1 METNKVLHFVPS
13 EAPPSGMSKNGYFFQ
28 EMEQREVEQ
37 QEEGSEGREEGQD
50 SPIACGDDIHLY
62 DNQISPGPDAVR
74 VCNHGGPPEASV
86 KKAAERKTLRTTL
99 NSFVLVE
106 SIPSLTAGVDL
117 TDSSSAADADDSGCV
132 LLNTSRRYVK
142 LMNFEEE
149 IRAHRDLDGFL
160 ARATI
165 LLDETAASLD
175 DVLKRML
182 HHVGQDSNSSEPS
195 CNFEEVMS
203 MLFTDAGAQEVNDKS
218 QSFVFFDD
226 VHLLSETIQGVTA
239 TATGIQYQQSWLCIL
254 CNVKYLQ
261 RRHVCISRLE
271 RPQNWG
277 ENCCEV
283 RYVILILA
291 PLKMKSTKTAME
303 LGRTFATLFSDIS
316 FRQKLLETKTQEEF
330 KEALV
335 FQRHQLTA
343 TNQQPIALGKEETDP
358 RSHKPLKCQDFLR
371 AGRGIYEDICRRLP
385 FYPSDFTDGIVG
397 SNKTLLK
404 YMTTAIFLYIAILL
418 PAIAFGS
425 LNDEST
431 RGEIDVRKT
440 IIGQSIGGVI
450 YSLFAGSP
458 LVIPLTTA
466 PLAIFISVIRGI
478 CDDYNLDFPAFY
490 ACIGLWNCLFLILG
504 GIFNLS
510 LLMKLFKRSTEEVI
524 ALFISIAFVVD
535 AMKGTVKIFHRYYH
549 APTLA
554 NGTIDAFPQGGD
566 LLGGNR
572 SETAAGFALNA
583 LPDSVIHCTRERPVL
598 CLLLMLGTLWMG
610 YTLYQFKRSPF
621 LHAKVRE
628 VLSDCALPISVLVF
642 SFIGSY
648 IFSDIELPVFK
659 VHDRPVFKVA
669 PFERLSAM
677 NVVSAMGLGFLLA
690 LLIFIDQNIVVSL
703 TNAPENRLLKG
714 TAYHWD
720 LMLSGLINILM
731 SVLGLPWMHAA
742 FPHSTLH
749 VRQLAFVEQRVEGGH
764 LYETIVQVKET
775 RLTSLT
781 ANIFIG
787 VSVLLLPL
795 PLQWI
800 PKPVLYGLFLYI
812 ALTSIDGNQMCDR
825 MALLLKEQTS
835 YPPTHYIRKVPQ
847 RKIHYF
853 TFLQMMQ
860 LLVLCTFGMYPIPY
874 MKMIFPLCMIMLI
887 PIRNNV
893 LPHII
898 EAKYLDIMDAQHM

>member
-1 METNKVLHFVPS
+1 
-13 EAPPSGMSKNGYFFQ
+13 
-28 EMEQREVEQ
+28 
-37 QEEGSEGREEGQD
+37 
-50 SPIACGDDIHLY
+50 
-62 DNQISPGPDAVR
+62 
-74 VCNHGGPPEASV
+74 
-86 KKAAERKTLRTTL
+86 
-99 NSFVLVE
+99 
-106 SIPSLTAGVDL
+106 
-117 TDSSSAADADDSGCV
+117 
-132 LLNTSRRYVK
+132 
-142 LMNFEEE
+142 
-149 IRAHRDLDGFL
+149 
-160 ARATI
+160 
-165 LLDETAASLD
+165 
-175 DVLKRML
+175 
-182 HHVGQDSNSSEPS
+182 
-195 CNFEEVMS
+195 
-203 MLFTDAGAQEVNDKS
+203 
-218 QSFVFFDD
+218 
-226 VHLLSETIQGVTA
+226 
-239 TATGIQYQQSWLCIL
+239 
-254 CNVKYLQ
+254 
-261 RRHVCISRLE
+261 
-271 RPQNWG
+271 
-277 ENCCEV
+277 
-283 RYVILILA
+283 
-291 PLKMKSTKTAME
+291 ME
-303 LGRTFATLFSDIS
+303 LGRTFGTLFSDIS

-343 TNQQPIALGKEETDP
+343 ANQQPIVLGKKETVP
-358 RSHKPLKCQDFLR
+358 RSHKPLKCKDFFK
-371 AGRGIYEDICRRLP
+371 AGRGIYEDLRRRLP

-535 AMKGTVKIFHRYYH
+535 AVKGTVKIFQRYYH
-549 APTLA
+549 PAALE
-554 NGTIDAFPQGGD
+554 NRSIEDFPLVGD
-566 LLGGNR
+566 LQRGNR
-572 SETAAGFALNA
+572 SEVLVGSMFNA
-583 LPDSVIHCTRERPVL
+583 MPESFIQCTRERPVL

-628 VLSDCALPISVLVF
+628 VLSDCALPISVLLF

-659 VHDRPVFKVA
+659 DHKRPVFNVA
-669 PFERLSAM
+669 PFERLSAL
-677 NVVSAMGLGFLLA
+677 NVLSAMGLGFLLA

-775 RLTSLT
+775 RLTSLA

-787 VSVLLLPL
+787 ISLLLLPV

-874 MKMIFPLCMIMLI
+874 MKMIFPLVMILLI

>member
-1 METNKVLHFVPS
+1 MKAENDDEEVTGETKNLFS
-13 EAPPSGMSKNGYFFQ
+13 EEAPPSGMSKNGYFFQ
-28 EMEQREVEQ
+28 EMEQREAE

-62 DNQISPGPDAVR
+62 DNQISPGPDA
-74 VCNHGGPPEASV
+74 
-86 KKAAERKTLRTTL
+86 
-99 NSFVLVE
+99 
-106 SIPSLTAGVDL
+106 
-117 TDSSSAADADDSGCV
+117 DDSGCV

-142 LMNFEEE
+142 LMDFEEE
-149 IRAHRDLDGFL
+149 VRAHRDLDGFL
-160 ARATI
+160 ARASI

-182 HHVGQDSNSSEPS
+182 HHVGQDSNLSEPG

-239 TATGIQYQQSWLCIL
+239 TATGVQYQQSWLCIL
-254 CNVKYLQ
+254 CNVKHLQ

-291 PLKMKSTKTAME
+291 PSKMKSTKTAME

-335 FQRHQLTA
+335 FQRHQITA
-343 TNQQPIALGKEETDP
+343 VNQQPTALGKEETDP
-358 RSHKPLKCQDFLR
+358 RSQKPLKCKDFFR
-371 AGRGIYEDICRRLP
+371 AGRGIYEDFCRRIP
-385 FYPSDFTDGIVG
+385 FYPSDFTDGVVG

-440 IIGQSIGGVI
+440 IIGQSIGGVV

-504 GIFNLS
+504 GIFNVS

-524 ALFISIAFVVD
+524 ALFISIAFVID
-535 AMKGTVKIFHRYYH
+535 AVKGTVKIFHRYYH
-549 APTLA
+549 SPTLE
-554 NGTIDAFPQGGD
+554 NRSMEDFPRGGAI
-566 LLGGNR
+566 LSGNR
-572 SETAAGFALNA
+572 SEVVASLALNA
-583 LPDSVIHCTRERPVL
+583 LPDSLIQCTRERPLL

-628 VLSDCALPISVLVF
+628 VLSDCALPISVLMF

-659 VHDRPVFKVA
+659 VHNRPIFNVA
-669 PFERLSAM
+669 PFERLSAL
-677 NVVSAMGLGFLLA
+677 NILSAMGLGFLLA

-731 SVLGLPWMHAA
+731 SVMGLPWMHAA

-775 RLTSLT
+775 RLTSLA

-787 VSVLLLPL
+787 VSVLLLPV

-874 MKMIFPLCMIMLI
+874 MKMIFPLVMILLI

>member
-1 METNKVLHFVPS
+1 MSANTHF
-13 EAPPSGMSKNGYFFQ
+13 KNSHSFGTI
-28 EMEQREVEQ
+28 VT
-37 QEEGSEGREEGQD
+37 
-50 SPIACGDDIHLY
+50 I
-62 DNQISPGPDAVR
+62 
-74 VCNHGGPPEASV
+74 GGCA
-86 KKAAERKTLRTTL
+86 R
-99 NSFVLVE
+99 
-106 SIPSLTAGVDL
+106 I
-117 TDSSSAADADDSGCV
+117 
-132 LLNTSRRYVK
+132 YVK

-149 IRAHRDLDGFL
+149 VRAHRDLDGFL
-160 ARATI
+160 ARASI

-182 HHVGQDSNSSEPS
+182 HHVGQDSNASEPS

-203 MLFTDAGAQEVNDKS
+203 MLFTDAGAQEVN
-218 QSFVFFDD
+218 

-239 TATGIQYQQSWLCIL
+239 TATGVQYQQSWLCIL
-254 CNVKYLQ
+254 CNVKSLQ

-343 TNQQPIALGKEETDP
+343 TNQQPTALGMEETDP
-358 RSHKPLKCQDFLR
+358 RSQKPLKCKDFFK
-371 AGRGIYEDICRRLP
+371 AGRGIYEDLCRRLP
-385 FYPSDFTDGIVG
+385 FYLSDFTDGIVG

-440 IIGQSIGGVI
+440 IIGQCIGGVI

-504 GIFNLS
+504 GIFNVS

-524 ALFISIAFVVD
+524 ALFISTAFVVD
-535 AMKGTVKIFHRYYH
+535 AVKGTVNSK
-549 APTLA
+549 
-554 NGTIDAFPQGGD
+554 
-566 LLGGNR
+566 LLKHKTVDILLLFLQL
-572 SETAAGFALNA
+572 SLHEVAAGLVLNA
-583 LPDSVIHCTRERPVL
+583 LPESFIHCTRERPVL

-628 VLSDCALPISVLVF
+628 VLSDCALPISVLMF

-648 IFSDIELPVFK
+648 LFSDIELFK
-659 VHDRPVFKVA
+659 VHNRPIFKVA

-775 RLTSLT
+775 RLTSLA

-874 MKMIFPLCMIMLI
+874 MKMIFPLFMILLI
-887 PIRNNV
+887 PIRYE
-893 LPHII
+893 IS
-898 EAKYLDIMDAQHM
+898 EA

>member
-1 METNKVLHFVPS
+1 MKPEAMDDGDATHAEVP
-13 EAPPSGMSKNGYFFQ
+13 PCGMSKNGYFFQ
-28 EMEQREVEQ
+28 EMEQREGEPDGEQ
-37 QEEGSEGREEGQD
+37 EGPEEVQD
-50 SPIACGDDIHLY
+50 SPITSADDVHLY
-62 DNQISPGPDAVR
+62 DNQVTPG
-74 VCNHGGPPEASV
+74 S
-86 KKAAERKTLRTTL
+86 
-99 NSFVLVE
+99 E
-106 SIPSLTAGVDL
+106 S
-117 TDSSSAADADDSGCV
+117 DDSGCV

-160 ARATI
+160 ARASI

-182 HHVGQDSNSSEPS
+182 RHVGQDDNAPEPG
-195 CNFEEVMS
+195 CNFEEIMS
-203 MLFTDAGAQEVNDKS
+203 LLFTDAGAQEVN
-218 QSFVFFDD
+218 

-239 TATGIQYQQSWLCIL
+239 TDTGVHYQQSWLCIL
-254 CNVKYLQ
+254 CNLKNLQ

-283 RYVILILA
+283 RYVILVLA

-343 TNQQPIALGKEETDP
+343 ANQQPTALGKEETDP
-358 RSHKPLKCQDFLR
+358 RRHKPLKCTDFFL
-371 AGRGIYEDICRRLP
+371 AGRGIYEDLRRRLP
-385 FYPSDFTDGIVG
+385 LYASDFTDGIVG
-397 SNKTLLK
+397 NNKTLLK

-418 PAIAFGS
+418 PAIALGS

-431 RGEIDVRKT
+431 RGEIDVRKA

-478 CDDYNLDFPAFY
+478 CDDYQLDFPAFY

-504 GIFNLS
+504 GVFNLS
-510 LLMKLFKRSTEEVI
+510 LVMKLFKRSTEEVI

-535 AMKGTVKIFHRYYH
+535 AVKGTVKIFQRYYH
-549 APTLA
+549 PPTLGNA
-554 NGTIDAFPQGGD
+554 SAADVSHRVAGAGVNGSDSGVASVLQ
-566 LLGGNR
+566 
-572 SETAAGFALNA
+572 A
-583 LPDSVIHCTRERPVL
+583 LPDSLIDCTRERPVL
-598 CLLLMLGTLWMG
+598 CLLLMMGTLWMG

-628 VLSDCALPISVLVF
+628 VLSDCALPISVLLF

-648 IFSDIELPVFK
+648 LFSDIELPVFK
-659 VHDRPVFKVA
+659 VHNKPTFSVA
-669 PFERLSAM
+669 PLERLTAL
-677 NVVSAMGLGFLLA
+677 NVLSAMGLGFLLA

-775 RLTSLT
+775 RVTSLA
-781 ANIFIG
+781 ANVFIG
-787 VSVLLLPL
+787 ASVFLLPL

-800 PKPVLYGLFLYI
+800 PKPVLYGLFLYM

-860 LLVLCTFGMYPIPY
+860 LLVLCTFGMYPVPY
-874 MKMIFPLCMIMLI
+874 MKMIFPLVMILLI
-887 PIRNNV
+887 PIRNRV

>member
-1 METNKVLHFVPS
+1 GTGQMQLGEMTKTRQNDKSETQNDTNETHDKNYTQNDKNYTQNDKSETQNDKSETQNNKNETQTTKTRQNDKSETQNDKNETRVTLKRNPS
-13 EAPPSGMSKNGYFFQ
+13 FPQ
-28 EMEQREVEQ
+28 
-37 QEEGSEGREEGQD
+37 
-50 SPIACGDDIHLY
+50 
-62 DNQISPGPDAVR
+62 
-74 VCNHGGPPEASV
+74 
-86 KKAAERKTLRTTL
+86 
-99 NSFVLVE
+99 
-106 SIPSLTAGVDL
+106 
-117 TDSSSAADADDSGCV
+117 
-132 LLNTSRRYVK
+132 YVK

-149 IRAHRDLDGFL
+149 VRAHRDLDGFL
-160 ARATI
+160 ARASI

-182 HHVGQDSNSSEPS
+182 HHVGQDSHVSEPT

-203 MLFTDAGAQEVNDKS
+203 MLFTDAGAQEVN
-218 QSFVFFDD
+218 

-239 TATGIQYQQSWLCIL
+239 TATGVQYQQSWLCIL
-254 CNVKYLQ
+254 CNVKHLQ

-343 TNQQPIALGKEETDP
+343 TNQQPTVLGKEETDP
-358 RSHKPLKCQDFLR
+358 RSHKPLKCKDFFK
-371 AGRGIYEDICRRLP
+371 AGRGIYEDFCRRLP

-504 GIFNLS
+504 GIFNVS

-535 AMKGTVKIFHRYYH
+535 AVKGTVKSKTRMTDMSLF
-549 APTLA
+549 L
-554 NGTIDAFPQGGD
+554 FPRSFVCG
-566 LLGGNR
+566 LLTA
-572 SETAAGFALNA
+572 SHDVAAGLAFNA
-583 LPDSVIHCTRERPVL
+583 LPESFIQCTRERPVL

-628 VLSDCALPISVLVF
+628 VLSDCALPISVLLF

-648 IFSDIELPVFK
+648 IFSDIELKLQKFR
-659 VHDRPVFKVA
+659 DFSDELQTLFARSRNSF
-669 PFERLSAM
+669 SCC
-677 NVVSAMGLGFLLA
+677 AMGLGFLLA

-775 RLTSLT
+775 RLTSLA

-787 VSVLLLPL
+787 VSVLLLPI

-874 MKMIFPLCMIMLI
+874 MKMIFPLFMILLI
-887 PIRNNV
+887 PIRYAF
-893 LPHII
+893 II
-898 EAKYLDIMDAQHM
+898 ERNYKNLINCVFF

>member
-1 METNKVLHFVPS
+1 MCSPLLWINLFNINTCQVFIDVHFECLIISLFISFSET
-13 EAPPSGMSKNGYFFQ
+13 
-28 EMEQREVEQ
+28 
-37 QEEGSEGREEGQD
+37 
-50 SPIACGDDIHLY
+50 
-62 DNQISPGPDAVR
+62 
-74 VCNHGGPPEASV
+74 
-86 KKAAERKTLRTTL
+86 
-99 NSFVLVE
+99 
-106 SIPSLTAGVDL
+106 
-117 TDSSSAADADDSGCV
+117 DDSGCV

-149 IRAHRDLDGFL
+149 VRAHRDLDGFL
-160 ARATI
+160 ARASI

-182 HHVGQDSNSSEPS
+182 HHVGQDSHALEPG

-203 MLFTDAGAQEVNDKS
+203 MLFTDAGAQEVN
-218 QSFVFFDD
+218 

-239 TATGIQYQQSWLCIL
+239 TATGVQYQQSWLCIL
-254 CNVKYLQ
+254 CNVKHLQ
-261 RRHVCISRLE
+261 KRHVCISRLE

-343 TNQQPIALGKEETDP
+343 ANQKPTALGKEETDP
-358 RSHKPLKCQDFLR
+358 RSHKPLKCKDFFK
-371 AGRGIYEDICRRLP
+371 AGRGIYEDFCRRLP

-466 PLAIFISVIRGI
+466 PLAIFISGRLPRCHSAHLNQDALI
-478 CDDYNLDFPAFY
+478 FSQ
-490 ACIGLWNCLFLILG
+490 FLLTASLNGRLRVG
-504 GIFNLS
+504 GVLRRLRQKS
-510 LLMKLFKRSTEEVI
+510 RKRKEVI

-535 AMKGTVKIFHRYYH
+535 AVKGTVKIFHRYYH

-554 NGTIDAFPQGGD
+554 NRSIGDFPQGGD

-572 SETAAGFALNA
+572 SEVVAGFALTE
-583 LPDSVIHCTRERPVL
+583 SFIQCSRERPVL

-628 VLSDCALPISVLVF
+628 VLSDCALPISVLMF

-659 VHDRPVFKVA
+659 VHNRPTFNVA
-669 PFERLSAM
+669 PFERLSPM

-775 RLTSLT
+775 RLTSLA

-787 VSVLLLPL
+787 ISVLLLPL

-874 MKMIFPLCMIMLI
+874 MKMIFPLVMILLI

>member
-1 METNKVLHFVPS
+1 EISSDFSSVAVKGNNFTYRVQIPS
-13 EAPPSGMSKNGYFFQ
+13 RLPPSPT
-28 EMEQREVEQ
+28 RC
-37 QEEGSEGREEGQD
+37 R
-50 SPIACGDDIHLY
+50 
-62 DNQISPGPDAVR
+62 
-74 VCNHGGPPEASV
+74 GG
-86 KKAAERKTLRTTL
+86 
-99 NSFVLVE
+99 
-106 SIPSLTAGVDL
+106 
-117 TDSSSAADADDSGCV
+117 
-132 LLNTSRRYVK
+132 TSRFNWGVPASWSTYVK

-160 ARATI
+160 ERATI

-182 HHVGQDSNSSEPS
+182 HSVGQDSHASEPG

-203 MLFTDAGAQEVNDKS
+203 MLFTDAGAQEVN
-218 QSFVFFDD
+218 

-254 CNVKYLQ
+254 CNVKHLQ

-343 TNQQPIALGKEETDP
+343 TNQQPTALGKEETDP
-358 RSHKPLKCQDFLR
+358 RSHKPLKCKDFFK
-371 AGRGIYEDICRRLP
+371 AGRGIYEDLCRRLP

-504 GIFNLS
+504 GIFNVS

-535 AMKGTVKIFHRYYH
+535 AVKGTIKIFDKYYH
-549 APTLA
+549 PPTLA
-554 NGTIDAFPQGGD
+554 NGSYDYFPQSK
-566 LLGGNR
+566 LLLTGNK
-572 SETAAGFALNA
+572 SEAAGGLALGI
-583 LPDSVIHCTRERPVL
+583 LPESFIHCTRERPLL

-628 VLSDCALPISVLVF
+628 VLSDCALPISVLLF

-648 IFSDIELPVFK
+648 LFSDIERQNSPFASVFMQQ
-659 VHDRPVFKVA
+659 DLSQ
-669 PFERLSAM
+669 RLSAL
-677 NVVSAMGLGFLLA
+677 NILSAMGLGFLLA

-874 MKMIFPLCMIMLI
+874 MKMIFPLLMILLI

>member
-1 METNKVLHFVPS
+1 MEPNKVLHFVPS
-13 EAPPSGMSKNGYFFQ
+13 EAPHTGMSKNGYFFQ
-28 EMEQREVEQ
+28 EMELREEEQ
-37 QEEGSEGREEGQD
+37 DDGCEGREEGQD
-50 SPIACGDDIHLY
+50 SPIACADDIHLY
-62 DNQISPGPDAVR
+62 GNQIHP
-74 VCNHGGPPEASV
+74 AS
-86 KKAAERKTLRTTL
+86 
-99 NSFVLVE
+99 
-106 SIPSLTAGVDL
+106 
-117 TDSSSAADADDSGCV
+117 DSDDSGCV
-132 LLNTSRRYVK
+132 LLNTSRKYVK

-149 IRAHRDLDGFL
+149 VRAHRDLDGFL
-160 ARATI
+160 ARASI

-182 HHVGQDSNSSEPS
+182 RHVGQDRHTAEPS
-195 CNFEEVMS
+195 CNFEELMS
-203 MLFTDAGAQEVNDKS
+203 MLFTDAGTQEVT
-218 QSFVFFDD
+218 

-239 TATGIQYQQSWLCIL
+239 TATGVHYQQSWLAIL
-254 CNVKYLQ
+254 CNVKSLQ

-283 RYVILILA
+283 RYVILVLA
-291 PLKMKSTKTAME
+291 PHKMKSTKTAME
-303 LGRTFATLFSDIS
+303 LGRTFATMFSDIS

-335 FQRHQLTA
+335 MQRHQLTA
-343 TNQQPIALGKEETDP
+343 ANQKPTAVEEETDP
-358 RSHKPLKCQDFLR
+358 HSHKPLVCKDFLK
-371 AGRGIYEDICRRLP
+371 AGRGIYEDLCRRLP
-385 FYPSDFTDGIVG
+385 LYPSDFTDGIVG

-404 YMTTAIFLYIAILL
+404 YFTTAIFLYIAILL

-431 RGEIDVRKT
+431 RGEIDVQKT
-440 IIGQSIGGVI
+440 IIGQCIGGVI
-450 YSLFAGSP
+450 YSLLAGSP

-478 CDDYNLDFPAFY
+478 CDDYDLDFAAFY
-490 ACIGLWNCLFLILG
+490 ACIGLWNSLFLILG
-504 GIFNLS
+504 GVFNVS

-524 ALFISIAFVVD
+524 ALFISIAFVGD
-535 AMKGTVKIFHRYYH
+535 AVKGTVKIFHKCYH
-549 APTLA
+549 NPVLGNLSVGGVHRLQGVLMQDGLTNTTGGAA
-554 NGTIDAFPQGGD
+554 NSTGGGV
-566 LLGGNR
+566 LPP
-572 SETAAGFALNA
+572 FAE
-583 LPDSVIHCTRERPVL
+583 VIVQCTRDRPVL
-598 CLLLMLGTLWMG
+598 CLLLTLGTLWLG

-628 VLSDCALPISVLVF
+628 VLSDCALPISVLMF
-642 SFIGSY
+642 SFVGSY
-648 IFSDIELPVFK
+648 LFRAISLPVFNF
-659 VHDRPVFKVA
+659 HNGPMFNVA
-669 PFERLSAM
+669 PFEKLSGL
-677 NVVSAMGLGFLLA
+677 NILSAMGLGFLLA

-720 LMLSGLINILM
+720 LMLSGFINILM

-749 VRQLAFVEQRVEGGH
+749 VRQLAYVEQRVEGGH
-764 LYETIVQVKET
+764 LYETIVSVKET
-775 RLTSLT
+775 RLTSLA

-787 VSVLLLPL
+787 VSVFLLPV

-853 TFLQMMQ
+853 TALQMLQ
-860 LLVLCTFGMYPIPY
+860 LLVLCAFGMYPLPY
-874 MKMIFPLCMIMLI
+874 MKMIFPLLMILLI
-887 PIRNNV
+887 PIRNNI
-893 LPHII
+893 LPKII
-898 EAKYLDIMDAQHM
+898 EAKYLDIIDSQHM

>member
-1 METNKVLHFVPS
+1 METNQVLHFVPL

-28 EMEQREVEQ
+28 EMEQREVEP
-37 QEEGSEGREEGQD
+37 EEGSEGQQEEGQD
-50 SPIACGDDIHLY
+50 SPITCGDDIHLY
-62 DNQISPGPDAVR
+62 DNQLSPGP
-74 VCNHGGPPEASV
+74 
-86 KKAAERKTLRTTL
+86 
-99 NSFVLVE
+99 
-106 SIPSLTAGVDL
+106 
-117 TDSSSAADADDSGCV
+117 DADDSGCV
-132 LLNTSRRYVK
+132 LLNTSRKYVK

-182 HHVGQDSNSSEPS
+182 HSVGQDSNASEPT

-226 VHLLSETIQGVTA
+226 VHLLSETIQGATA

-291 PLKMKSTKTAME
+291 PSKMKSTKTAME

-316 FRQKLLETKTQEEF
+316 FRQKLLETKTQQEF

-343 TNQQPIALGKEETDP
+343 TLQQPTALGKEETDP
-358 RSHKPLKCQDFLR
+358 RSQKPLEYKDFLR
-371 AGRGIYEDICRRLP
+371 AGRGIYEDLCRRLP
-385 FYPSDFTDGIVG
+385 HYPSDFTDGIVG

-490 ACIGLWNCLFLILG
+490 ACIGLWNCFFLILG
-504 GIFNLS
+504 GIFNVS

-535 AMKGTVKIFHRYYH
+535 AVKGTVKIFLRYYH
-549 APTLA
+549 PPTLGNTTVQILHQA
-554 NGTIDAFPQGGD
+554 GD

-572 SETAAGFALNA
+572 SEAAGYALNA
-583 LPDSVIHCTRERPVL
+583 LPETVIHCTRERPLL
-598 CLLLMLGTLWMG
+598 CMLLMLGTLWMG

-621 LHAKVRE
+621 LHVKVRE
-628 VLSDCALPISVLVF
+628 VMSDCALPISVLMF

-648 IFSDIELPVFK
+648 IFSDIDLPVFK
-659 VHDRPVFKVA
+659 VYDRPVFRVA
-669 PFERLSAM
+669 PFERLSAL

-690 LLIFIDQNIVVSL
+690 VLIFIDQNIVVSL

-775 RLTSLT
+775 RLTSLA

-874 MKMIFPLCMIMLI
+874 MKMIFPLLMIMLI

>member
-1 METNKVLHFVPS
+1 MDTSFKKWR
-13 EAPPSGMSKNGYFFQ
+13 EAEQ
-28 EMEQREVEQ
+28 ED
-37 QEEGSEGREEGQD
+37 GSEGREEGQD

-62 DNQISPGPDAVR
+62 DNQSSPGP
-74 VCNHGGPPEASV
+74 
-86 KKAAERKTLRTTL
+86 
-99 NSFVLVE
+99 
-106 SIPSLTAGVDL
+106 
-117 TDSSSAADADDSGCV
+117 DADDSGCV

-149 IRAHRDLDGFL
+149 VRAHRDLDGFL
-160 ARATI
+160 ARASI

-182 HHVGQDSNSSEPS
+182 HHVGQDSHASEPG

-203 MLFTDAGAQEVNDKS
+203 LLFTDAGAQEVNGEQQPCGHTNTHLDKC
-218 QSFVFFDD
+218 VETRT

-239 TATGIQYQQSWLCIL
+239 TATGVQYQQSWLCIL
-254 CNVKYLQ
+254 CNVKTLQ

-303 LGRTFATLFSDIS
+303 LGRTFATMFSNIS

-335 FQRHQLTA
+335 FQRHQMTA
-343 TNQQPIALGKEETDP
+343 ANQLPTAVEEEETDP
-358 RSHKPLKCQDFLR
+358 RSHKPLKCKDFFR
-371 AGRGIYEDICRRLP
+371 AGRGIYEDLCRRLP
-385 FYPSDFTDGIVG
+385 LYPSDFTDGIVG

-478 CDDYNLDFPAFY
+478 CDDYGLDFPAFY
-490 ACIGLWNCLFLILG
+490 ACIGLWNSLFLILG
-504 GIFNLS
+504 GIFNVS

-535 AMKGTVKIFHRYYH
+535 AVKGTVKIFHRYYH
-549 APTLA
+549 APTLSNESFQA
-554 NGTIDAFPQGGD
+554 LHPHGRGGAPAGNGSDALSELSLNTFP
-566 LLGGNR
+566 
-572 SETAAGFALNA
+572 ETL
-583 LPDSVIHCTRERPVL
+583 IQCTRERPVL

-621 LHAKVRE
+621 LHARVRE
-628 VLSDCALPISVLVF
+628 VLSDCALPISVLMF

-648 IFSDIELPVFK
+648 LFNDIELPVFK
-659 VHDRPVFKVA
+659 VHDRPIFNVA

-775 RLTSLT
+775 RLTSLA

-787 VSVLLLPL
+787 VSVLLLPV

-860 LLVLCTFGMYPIPY
+860 LLVLCSFGMYPIPY
-874 MKMIFPLCMIMLI
+874 MKMIFPLLMILLI

>member
-1 METNKVLHFVPS
+1 
-13 EAPPSGMSKNGYFFQ
+13 MSKNGYFFQ
-28 EMEQREVEQ
+28 EMELREGEQ
-37 QEEGSEGREEGQD
+37 DESCESKEEGQD
-50 SPIACGDDIHLY
+50 SPIACVDDIHLY
-62 DNQISPGPDAVR
+62 GNQIHP
-74 VCNHGGPPEASV
+74 AS
-86 KKAAERKTLRTTL
+86 
-99 NSFVLVE
+99 
-106 SIPSLTAGVDL
+106 
-117 TDSSSAADADDSGCV
+117 DSDDSGCV
-132 LLNTSRRYVK
+132 LLNTSRKYVK

-149 IRAHRDLDGFL
+149 VRAHRDLDGFL
-160 ARATI
+160 ARASI

-182 HHVGQDSNSSEPS
+182 RHVGQDGHTTEPS

-203 MLFTDAGAQEVNDKS
+203 MLFTDAGTQEVNDHY
-218 QSFVFFDD
+218 QSFAFFDD

-254 CNVKYLQ
+254 CNVKTLQ

-291 PLKMKSTKTAME
+291 PHKMKSTKTAME
-303 LGRTFATLFSDIS
+303 LGRTFATMFSDIS
-316 FRQKLLETKTQEEF
+316 FRQKLLDTKTQEEF

-335 FQRHQLTA
+335 MQRHQLTA
-343 TNQQPIALGKEETDP
+343 ANQKPTAVEEETDP
-358 RSHKPLKCQDFLR
+358 HGHKPLVCKDFLK
-371 AGRGIYEDICRRLP
+371 AGRGIYEDLCRRLP
-385 FYPSDFTDGIVG
+385 LYPSDFTDGILG
-397 SNKTLLK
+397 SNKTPLK
-404 YMTTAIFLYIAILL
+404 YVTTAIFLYIAILL

-431 RGEIDVRKT
+431 RGEIDVQKT

-450 YSLFAGSP
+450 YSLLAGSP

-478 CDDYNLDFPAFY
+478 CDDYDLDFPAFY
-490 ACIGLWNCLFLILG
+490 ACIGLWNSLFLILG
-504 GIFNLS
+504 GVFNVS

-524 ALFISIAFVVD
+524 ALFISIAFVGD
-535 AMKGTVKIFHRYYH
+535 AVKGTVKVFHQCYRG
-549 APTLA
+549 PTLGNDTVGKLHRVQEVLLQA
-554 NGTIDAFPQGGD
+554 TNEMGNSSGGGD
-566 LLGGNR
+566 IPLHESIVL
-572 SETAAGFALNA
+572 
-583 LPDSVIHCTRERPVL
+583 CTRERPVL
-598 CLLLMLGTLWMG
+598 CLLLTLGTLWLG

-628 VLSDCALPISVLVF
+628 VLSDCALPISVLMF
-642 SFIGSY
+642 SFVGSY
-648 IFSDIELPVFK
+648 LFRAITLPVFNF
-659 VHDRPVFKVA
+659 HGGPMFNVA
-669 PFERLSAM
+669 PFEKLSGM
-677 NVVSAMGLGFLLA
+677 NILSAMGLGFLLA

-720 LMLSGLINILM
+720 LMLSGFINILM

-764 LYETIVQVKET
+764 LYETIVSVKET
-775 RLTSLT
+775 RLTSLA

-787 VSVLLLPL
+787 VSVFLLPV

-853 TFLQMMQ
+853 TALQMLQ
-860 LLVLCTFGMYPIPY
+860 LIVLCAFGMYPLPY
-874 MKMIFPLCMIMLI
+874 MKMIFPLLMILLI
-887 PIRNNV
+887 PIRNSL
-893 LPHII
+893 LPKII
-898 EAKYLDIMDAQHM
+898 EAKYLDIIDSQHM

>member
-1 METNKVLHFVPS
+1 MTGGLE
-13 EAPPSGMSKNGYFFQ
+13 
-28 EMEQREVEQ
+28 RI
-37 QEEGSEGREEGQD
+37 
-50 SPIACGDDIHLY
+50 IAFP
-62 DNQISPGPDAVR
+62 Q
-74 VCNHGGPPEASV
+74 
-86 KKAAERKTLRTTL
+86 
-99 NSFVLVE
+99 
-106 SIPSLTAGVDL
+106 
-117 TDSSSAADADDSGCV
+117 
-132 LLNTSRRYVK
+132 YVK

-149 IRAHRDLDGFL
+149 VRAHRDLDGFL
-160 ARATI
+160 ARASI

-182 HHVGQDSNSSEPS
+182 HHVGQDSHALEPG

-203 MLFTDAGAQEVNDKS
+203 MLFTDAGAQEVNGE
-218 QSFVFFDD
+218 QGFCCH
-226 VHLLSETIQGVTA
+226 HLQ
-239 TATGIQYQQSWLCIL
+239 
-254 CNVKYLQ
+254 K
-261 RRHVCISRLE
+261 RHVCISRLE

-343 TNQQPIALGKEETDP
+343 ANQKPTALGKEETDP
-358 RSHKPLKCQDFLR
+358 RSHKPLKCKDFFK
-371 AGRGIYEDICRRLP
+371 AGRGIYEDFCRRLP

-504 GIFNLS
+504 GIFNVS

-535 AMKGTVKIFHRYYH
+535 AVKGTVKIFHRYYH

-554 NGTIDAFPQGGD
+554 NRSIGDFPQGGD

-572 SETAAGFALNA
+572 SEVVAGFALTE
-583 LPDSVIHCTRERPVL
+583 SFIQCSRERPVL

-628 VLSDCALPISVLVF
+628 VLSDCALPISVLMF

-648 IFSDIELPVFK
+648 IFSDIELFK
-659 VHDRPVFKVA
+659 VHNRPIFNVA
-669 PFERLSAM
+669 PFERLSPM

-775 RLTSLT
+775 RLTSLA

-787 VSVLLLPL
+787 ISVLLLPL

-874 MKMIFPLCMIMLI
+874 MKMIFPLVMILLI
-887 PIRNNV
+887 PIS
-893 LPHII
+893 LPEIP
-898 EAKYLDIMDAQHM
+898 EFKK